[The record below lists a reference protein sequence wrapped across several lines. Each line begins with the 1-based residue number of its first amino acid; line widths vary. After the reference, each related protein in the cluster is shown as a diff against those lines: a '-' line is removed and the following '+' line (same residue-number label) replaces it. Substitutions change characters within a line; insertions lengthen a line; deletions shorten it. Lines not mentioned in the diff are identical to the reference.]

1 MKHLPFS
8 DPGRPDTRSPTRFLL
23 WIGRQQLGTLALG
36 MTFGVIWMLAQA
48 LLPYV
53 LGRAVDDG
61 LAAGDN
67 GALLKWAGVLLAL
80 GTVQA
85 IAGVSR
91 HRAAVSNWLQA
102 SFRMVQVV
110 SHHAARSG
118 PAVRAKLTTGE
129 VVATVSN
136 DAMRAG
142 GAFDITARLAGAIAS
157 YFVVAAILLS
167 TSFVLGLVVLL
178 GVPVLVGSLSL
189 VIRPLQERQ
198 REQREQVG
206 QLTAVG
212 ADTVAGLRVLRGIGG
227 ERVFLDRYRRRSE
240 EVRRAGVRVA
250 LPQSTLDSAQVLLP
264 GIFVVIVTWLGARL
278 AIQGRISPGE
288 LVAFYGYAAF
298 LVIPLRVAAEAVDKV
313 TRALVGAQRMLA
325 ILRIEPLVGEPDAPA
340 AEPQEAAVLADAQSG
355 LVVEPGLLTCVVT
368 LIADEGSRIADRL
381 GRFADDGLVTL
392 DGVPVAALA
401 VETMRRRVVVSETDP
416 LLFSGPLRE
425 ELDPWGRAS
434 DEQIVDAIA
443 VANAEDVLDS
453 LPEGLDGHMEERG
466 RSFSGGQRQRLVL
479 ARALLADAEI
489 LVLVEPTS
497 AVDAH
502 TEARIARRLH
512 DARRGRTTVVMTG
525 SPLVLDQA
533 DRVVFIADGRVAA
546 TGTHRELLGSS
557 PAYRYAVTRE
567 DAAWARGCRSRPDR
581 RCAGTRPSYCAAT
594 AVCSRS
600 CSS

>member
-1 MKHLPFS
+1 MKQLPFA
-8 DPGRPDTRSPTRFLL
+8 DPGTPDTRSPTRFLL
-23 WIGRQQLGTLALG
+23 WVGRLQLGTLLLG
-36 MTFGVIWMLAQA
+36 MTFGIVWMLAQA
-48 LLPYV
+48 LLPWV
-53 LGRAVDDG
+53 LGQAIDDG
-61 LAAGDN
+61 VATGDTQ
-67 GALLKWAGVLLAL
+67 ALLAWAAALFGLGV
-80 GTVQA
+80 VQA
-85 IAGVSR
+85 VAGTLR

-102 SFRMVQVV
+102 SFRMIQVV
-110 SHHAARSG
+110 AHHAALTG
-118 PAVRAKLTTGE
+118 PAVRTRLTTGE

-136 DAMRAG
+136 DALRAG

-157 YFVVAAILLS
+157 YFVVAAVLLS
-167 TSFVLGLVVLL
+167 ASTLLGLVVLL
-178 GVPVLVGSLSL
+178 GVPVLVASLSL

-206 QLTAVG
+206 RLTALG

-227 ERVFLDRYRRRSE
+227 ERVFLDRYRVRSE

-250 LPQSTLDSAQVLLP
+250 LPQATLDSAQVLLP

-278 AIQGRISPGE
+278 AIDGSISPGE

-325 ILRIEPLVGEPDAPA
+325 IMRIDQLVAEPDEPA
-340 AEPQEAAVLADAQSG
+340 AAPEPGALLADARSG
-355 LVVEPGLLTCVVT
+355 LVVEAGVLTCVVT
-368 LIADEGSRIADRL
+368 PGADEGARLADRL
-381 GRFADDGLVTL
+381 GRFTDDGLVTL
-392 DGVPVAALA
+392 GGAPVSEIPLA
-401 VETMRRRVVVSETDP
+401 ELRRRVVVSETDP
-416 LLFSGPLRE
+416 LPFSGPLRD

-434 DEQIVDAIA
+434 DEQLLAAIA

-489 LVLVEPTS
+489 LILVEPTS

-502 TEARIARRLH
+502 TEARIARRLRE
-512 DARRGRTTVVMTG
+512 ARRGRTTVVMTG

-533 DRVVFIADGRVAA
+533 DRVVFVTDGIVVAS
-546 TGTHRELLGSS
+546 GTHRELLQSS
-557 PAYRYAVTRE
+557 PAYRFAVTRE
-567 DAAWARGCRSRPDR
+567 DAA
-581 RCAGTRPSYCAAT
+581 
-594 AVCSRS
+594 
-600 CSS
+600 

>member
-1 MKHLPFS
+1 MKQLPFD
-8 DPGRPDTRSPTRFLL
+8 DPGTPDTRSPTRFLL
-23 WIGRQQLGTLALG
+23 WVGRQQLGTLALG
-36 MTFGVIWMLAQA
+36 MTFGIVWMLSQA
-48 LLPYV
+48 LLPWV
-53 LGRAVDDG
+53 LGRAIDG
-61 LAAGDN
+61 GIATGDWHSLLAWAA
-67 GALLKWAGVLLAL
+67 ALLGLGV
-80 GTVQA
+80 VQA
-85 IAGVSR
+85 VAGTLR
-91 HRAAVSNWLQA
+91 HRVAVSNWLQ
-102 SFRMVQVV
+102 SGFRMIQVV
-110 SHHAARSG
+110 AHHAALTG
-118 PAVRAKLTTGE
+118 PAIRSRLTTGE

-136 DAMRAG
+136 DALRAG

-157 YFVVAAILLS
+157 YFVVAAVLLS
-167 TSFVLGLVVLL
+167 TSTLLGLVVLL
-178 GVPVLVGSLSL
+178 GVPVLVATLSL
-189 VIRPLQERQ
+189 VIRPLQARQ
-198 REQREQVG
+198 REQREEVG

-264 GIFVVIVTWLGARL
+264 GIFIVIVTWLGARL
-278 AIQGRISPGE
+278 AIDGEISPGE

-340 AEPQEAAVLADAQSG
+340 AEPDARRAARRRAVGPRRRAG
-355 LVVEPGLLTCVVT
+355 VLTCVVA
-368 LIADEGSRIADRL
+368 ADPHEGARLADRL

-392 DGVPVAALA
+392 GGVPVGTLA
-401 VETMRRRVVVSETDP
+401 VEAMRRRVVVSETDP

-434 DEQIVDAIA
+434 DEQLLAAIA

-502 TEARIARRLH
+502 TEARIARRLR
-512 DARRGRTTVVMTG
+512 DARRGRTTVVVTG

-533 DRVVFIADGRVAA
+533 DRVVFLEDGRVAA
-546 TGTHRELLGSS
+546 TGTHRELLESS
-557 PAYRYAVTRE
+557 PAYRDVVARE
-567 DAAWARGCRSRPDR
+567 EAA
-581 RCAGTRPSYCAAT
+581 
-594 AVCSRS
+594 
-600 CSS
+600 

>member
-1 MKHLPFS
+1 MKQLPFA
-8 DPGRPDTRSPTRFLL
+8 DPGSPDTRSPTRFLL
-23 WIGRQQLGTLALG
+23 WVGRLQLGTLLLG
-36 MTFGVIWMLAQA
+36 MTFGIVWMLAQA
-48 LLPYV
+48 LLPWV
-53 LGRAVDDG
+53 LGRAVDEG
-61 LAAGDN
+61 IATGDSR
-67 GALLKWAGVLLAL
+67 ALLAWSAALLGLGV
-80 GTVQA
+80 VQA
-85 IAGVSR
+85 VAGTLR
-91 HRAAVSNWLQA
+91 HRVAVSNWLQA
-102 SFRMVQVV
+102 SFRMIQVV
-110 SHHAARSG
+110 AHHAALTG
-118 PAVRAKLTTGE
+118 PAIRARLTTGE

-136 DAMRAG
+136 DALRAG

-157 YFVVAAILLS
+157 YFVVAAILLA
-167 TSFVLGLVVLL
+167 TSKLLGLVVLL

-240 EVRRAGVRVA
+240 DVRRAGVRVA

-264 GIFVVIVTWLGARL
+264 GIFIVIVTWLGARL

-325 ILRIEPLVGEPDAPA
+325 IIRIEPLVGEADAPA
-340 AEPQEAAVLADAQSG
+340 AEPRQAAVLADAQSG
-355 LVVEPGLLTCVVT
+355 LVVEPGMLTCVVT
-368 LIADEGSRIADRL
+368 PSADEGSRIADRL

-392 DGVPVAALA
+392 DSVPVAALA
-401 VETMRRRVVVSETDP
+401 LETMRRRVVVSETDP
-416 LLFSGPLRE
+416 LLFSGPLRD

-434 DEQIVDAIA
+434 DEQLLDAIA

-533 DRVVFIADGRVAA
+533 DRVVFIAEGHVAA
-546 TGTHRELLGSS
+546 MGTHRELLRSS
-557 PAYRYAVTRE
+557 PAYRFAVTRE
-567 DAAWARGCRSRPDR
+567 DAA
-581 RCAGTRPSYCAAT
+581 
-594 AVCSRS
+594 
-600 CSS
+600 

>member
-1 MKHLPFS
+1 MKQLPFD
-8 DPGRPDTRSPTRFLL
+8 DPGSPDMRSPTRFLI
-23 WIGRQQLGTLALG
+23 WVGRQQLGTLALG
-36 MTFGVIWMLAQA
+36 MTFGIVWMLSQA
-48 LLPYV
+48 LLPWV
-53 LGRAVDDG
+53 LGRAIDEGIATGDWRSL
-61 LAAGDN
+61 LAWA
-67 GALLKWAGVLLAL
+67 GALLGLGV
-80 GTVQA
+80 VQA
-85 IAGVSR
+85 VAGTLR
-91 HRAAVSNWLQA
+91 HRVAVSNWLQ
-102 SFRMVQVV
+102 SGYRMIQVV
-110 SHHAARSG
+110 AHHAALTG
-118 PAVRAKLTTGE
+118 PAIRARLTTGE

-136 DAMRAG
+136 DALRAG
-142 GAFDITARLAGAIAS
+142 GAFDITARLAGAVAS
-157 YFVVAAILLS
+157 YFVVAAVLLS
-167 TSFVLGLVVLL
+167 TSTLLGLVVLL
-178 GVPVLVGSLSL
+178 GVPVLVATLSL
-189 VIRPLQERQ
+189 VIRPLQARQ
-198 REQREQVG
+198 REQREEVG
-206 QLTAVG
+206 RLTAVG

-264 GIFVVIVTWLGARL
+264 GIFIVIVTWLGARL
-278 AIQGRISPGE
+278 AIEGEISAGE

-325 ILRIEPLVGEPDAPA
+325 ILRIEPLVGEPEAPA
-340 AEPQEAAVLADAQSG
+340 AAPGHGAPLVDAQSG
-355 LVVEPGLLTCVVT
+355 LIVEPGILTCVVA
-368 LIADEGSRIADRL
+368 ADPHEGARLADRL

-392 DGVPVAALA
+392 GGVPVGTLRIAA
-401 VETMRRRVVVSETDP
+401 VRRRVVVSETDP

-434 DEQIVDAIA
+434 DEQLLAAIA

-502 TEARIARRLH
+502 TEARIARRLR
-512 DARRGRTTVVMTG
+512 DARRGRTTVVVTG

-533 DRVVFIADGRVAA
+533 DRVVFLEDGRVAA
-546 TGTHRELLGSS
+546 TGTHRELLESS
-557 PAYRYAVTRE
+557 PAYRDVVARE
-567 DAAWARGCRSRPDR
+567 EAA
-581 RCAGTRPSYCAAT
+581 
-594 AVCSRS
+594 
-600 CSS
+600 

>member
-1 MKHLPFS
+1 
-8 DPGRPDTRSPTRFLL
+8 
-23 WIGRQQLGTLALG
+23 
-36 MTFGVIWMLAQA
+36 MLSQA
-48 LLPYV
+48 LLPWV
-53 LGRAVDDG
+53 LGRAIDEGIATGDWRSL
-61 LAAGDN
+61 LAWA
-67 GALLKWAGVLLAL
+67 GALLGLGV
-80 GTVQA
+80 VQA
-85 IAGVSR
+85 VAGTLR
-91 HRAAVSNWLQA
+91 HRVAVSNWLQ
-102 SFRMVQVV
+102 SGFRMIQVV
-110 SHHAARSG
+110 AHHAALTG
-118 PAVRAKLTTGE
+118 PAIRSRLTTGE

-136 DAMRAG
+136 DALRAG

-157 YFVVAAILLS
+157 YFVVAAVLLS
-167 TSFVLGLVVLL
+167 TSTLLGLVVLL
-178 GVPVLVGSLSL
+178 GVPVLVATLSL
-189 VIRPLQERQ
+189 VIRPLQARQ
-198 REQREQVG
+198 REQREEVG

-278 AIQGRISPGE
+278 AIDGEISPGE

-325 ILRIEPLVGEPDAPA
+325 ILRIEPLVGEPEAPA
-340 AEPQEAAVLADAQSG
+340 AEPDHGAPLADAQSG
-355 LVVEPGLLTCVVT
+355 LVVEPGVLTCVV
-368 LIADEGSRIADRL
+368 APDPHEGARLADRL

-392 DGVPVAALA
+392 GGVPVGTLA
-401 VETMRRRVVVSETDP
+401 IEAMRRRVVVSETDP

-434 DEQIVDAIA
+434 DEQLLAAIA

-502 TEARIARRLH
+502 TEARIARRLR
-512 DARRGRTTVVMTG
+512 DARRGRTTVVVTG

-533 DRVVFIADGRVAA
+533 DRVVFLEDGRVAA
-546 TGTHRELLGSS
+546 TGTHRELLESS
-557 PAYRYAVTRE
+557 PAYRDVVARE
-567 DAAWARGCRSRPDR
+567 EAA
-581 RCAGTRPSYCAAT
+581 
-594 AVCSRS
+594 
-600 CSS
+600 

>member
-1 MKHLPFS
+1 MRQLPFA
-8 DPGRPDTRSPTRFLL
+8 DPGTPDTRSPTRFLL
-23 WIGRQQLGTLALG
+23 WVGRHQVGTLALG
-36 MTFGVIWMLAQA
+36 MTFGIVWMLAQA
-48 LLPYV
+48 LLPWV
-53 LGRAVDDG
+53 LGRAIDQG
-61 LAAGDN
+61 IATGDF
-67 GALLKWAGVLLAL
+67 GVLLAWAGALLLL
-80 GTVQA
+80 GVIQGV
-85 IAGVSR
+85 AGTLR

-102 SFRMVQVV
+102 SFRMIQVV
-110 SHHAARSG
+110 AHHAALTG
-118 PAVRAKLTTGE
+118 PAIRTRLTTGE

-136 DAMRAG
+136 DALRAG
-142 GAFDITARLAGAIAS
+142 GAYDITARLAGAIAS
-157 YFVVAAILLS
+157 YFVVAAVLLS
-167 TSFVLGLVVLL
+167 ASTLLGIVVLV
-178 GVPVLVGSLSL
+178 GVPVLVACLSL
-189 VIRPLQERQ
+189 VIKPLQERQ

-206 QLTAVG
+206 RLTALG

-240 EVRRAGVRVA
+240 EVRLAGVRVA

-264 GIFVVIVTWLGARL
+264 GVFLVVVTWLGARL
-278 AIQGRISPGE
+278 AIEGSISAGE

-325 ILRIEPLVGEPDAPA
+325 ILRIDPLVGEAEAPA
-340 AEPQEAAVLADAQSG
+340 AGPHSGALLTDGRSG
-355 LVVEPGLLTCVVT
+355 LVVEPGVLTCVVT
-368 LIADEGSRIADRL
+368 PGADEGARIADRL
-381 GRFADDGLVTL
+381 GRFTNDGLVTL
-392 DGVPVAALA
+392 GGVPVSTLDLA
-401 VETMRRRVVVSETDP
+401 ELRRRVVVSETDP

-434 DEQIVDAIA
+434 DEQVIAAIA

-479 ARALLADAEI
+479 ARALLAEAEI

-502 TEARIARRLH
+502 TEARIARRLR

-533 DRVVFIADGRVAA
+533 DRVVFIVDGRVAA
-546 TGTHRELLGSS
+546 TGTHRELLQSS
-557 PAYRYAVTRE
+557 PAYRFAVTRE
-567 DAAWARGCRSRPDR
+567 EAA
-581 RCAGTRPSYCAAT
+581 
-594 AVCSRS
+594 
-600 CSS
+600 

>member
-1 MKHLPFS
+1 M
-8 DPGRPDTRSPTRFLL
+8 
-23 WIGRQQLGTLALG
+23 I
-36 MTFGVIWMLAQA
+36 
-48 LLPYV
+48 
-53 LGRAVDDG
+53 
-61 LAAGDN
+61 
-67 GALLKWAGVLLAL
+67 
-80 GTVQA
+80 
-85 IAGVSR
+85 
-91 HRAAVSNWLQA
+91 
-102 SFRMVQVV
+102 QVV
-110 SHHAARSG
+110 AHHAALTG
-118 PAVRAKLTTGE
+118 PAVRGRLTTGE

-136 DAMRAG
+136 DALRAG

-157 YFVVAAILLS
+157 YFVVAAVLLS
-167 TSFVLGLVVLL
+167 TSTLL
-178 GVPVLVGSLSL
+178 GVVVLVGVPILVASLST
-189 VIRPLQERQ
+189 VIRPLQARQ

-206 QLTAVG
+206 RLTAVG

-240 EVRRAGVRVA
+240 EVRRAGVLVA

-264 GIFVVIVTWLGARL
+264 GIFVVVVTWLGARL
-278 AIQGRISPGE
+278 AIEGEISPGE

-325 ILRIEPLVGEPDAPA
+325 ILRIEPSVGEPASPA
-340 AEPQEAAVLADAQSG
+340 AGPAPGALLADERTG
-355 LVVEPGLLTCVVT
+355 LVVEPGLLTCVFT
-368 LIADEGSRIADRL
+368 PGADEGARLADRL
-381 GRFADDGLVTL
+381 GRFVDDGVVTL
-392 DGVPVAALA
+392 GGVPVSALPLA
-401 VETMRRRVVVSETDP
+401 ELRRRVVVSETDP

-434 DEQIVDAIA
+434 DEQVVAAIA

-453 LPEGLDGHMEERG
+453 LPDGLDGHMEERG

-512 DARRGRTTVVMTG
+512 EARRGRTTVVMTA

-546 TGTHRELLGSS
+546 VGTHRELLQSS
-557 PAYRYAVTRE
+557 PGLSVRSHPGGRRMSERLPIAEGPEVRR
-567 DAAWARGCRSRPDR
+567 DAAVLLRLYRRPLAVVLLPERTRSRRRPRRAVPARRAGRGGRGGHDGRIRRPPRRNPRRVRRSRR
-581 RCAGTRPSYCAAT
+581 RC
-594 AVCSRS
+594 
-600 CSS
+600 

>member
-1 MKHLPFS
+1 MKQLPFD
-8 DPGRPDTRSPTRFLL
+8 DPGSPDMRSPTRFLI
-23 WIGRQQLGTLALG
+23 WVGRQQLGTLALG
-36 MTFGVIWMLAQA
+36 MTFGIIWMLSQA
-48 LLPYV
+48 LLPWV
-53 LGRAVDDG
+53 LGRAVDEGIATGDWRSL
-61 LAAGDN
+61 LAWA
-67 GALLKWAGVLLAL
+67 GALLVLGV
-80 GTVQA
+80 VQA
-85 IAGVSR
+85 VAGTLR
-91 HRAAVSNWLQA
+91 HRVAVSNWLQ
-102 SFRMVQVV
+102 SGFRMIQVV
-110 SHHAARSG
+110 AHHAALTG
-118 PAVRAKLTTGE
+118 PAIRARLTTGE

-136 DAMRAG
+136 DALRAG
-142 GAFDITARLAGAIAS
+142 GAFDITARLAGAVAS
-157 YFVVAAILLS
+157 YFVVAAVLLS
-167 TSFVLGLVVLL
+167 TSTLLGLVVLL
-178 GVPVLVGSLSL
+178 GVPVLVATLSL
-189 VIRPLQERQ
+189 VIRPLQARQ
-198 REQREQVG
+198 REQREEVG

-278 AIQGRISPGE
+278 AIDGEISAGE

-325 ILRIEPLVGEPDAPA
+325 ILRIEPLVGEPEAPA
-340 AEPQEAAVLADAQSG
+340 AAPDHGAPLVDAQSG
-355 LVVEPGLLTCVVT
+355 LIVEAGILTCVVA
-368 LIADEGSRIADRL
+368 ADPHEGARLADRL

-392 DGVPVAALA
+392 GGVPVGTLP
-401 VETMRRRVVVSETDP
+401 VEAMRRRVVVSETDP

-434 DEQIVDAIA
+434 DEQLLAAIA

-502 TEARIARRLH
+502 TEARIARRLR
-512 DARRGRTTVVMTG
+512 DARRGRTTVVVTG

-533 DRVVFIADGRVAA
+533 DRVVFLEDGRVAA
-546 TGTHRELLGSS
+546 TGTHRELLESS
-557 PAYRYAVTRE
+557 PAYRDVVARE
-567 DAAWARGCRSRPDR
+567 EAA
-581 RCAGTRPSYCAAT
+581 
-594 AVCSRS
+594 
-600 CSS
+600 